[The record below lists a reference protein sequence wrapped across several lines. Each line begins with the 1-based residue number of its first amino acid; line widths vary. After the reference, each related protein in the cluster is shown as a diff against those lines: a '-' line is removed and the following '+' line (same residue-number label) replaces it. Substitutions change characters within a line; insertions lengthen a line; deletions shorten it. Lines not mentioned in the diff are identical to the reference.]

1 MYNKDTQKKRETYMS
16 AIRLY
21 IAKVMKRERERERNV
36 ADYIILQT
44 HAYNIML
51 KIQREKCTL

>member
-21 IAKVMKRERERERNV
+21 IAKVMKRERERNV